1 MEDEEETER
10 WVDMQLN
17 NGNYMPVISKF
28 GIDGKYDLCIDIYD
42 LAKELYNQYLN
53 RDSDDAKP
61 SEAPKDTG
69 DDWLEEN
76 YDVNKEPLFDIGDEV
91 SFKWGDKEVTGR
103 IIGSKMIGSNEY
115 FDIVSYNTERKRRE
129 NYTQVCPVSNE
140 MKKINE
146 GEF

>member
-1 MEDEEETER
+1 M
-10 WVDMQLN
+10 
-17 NGNYMPVISKF
+17 
-28 GIDGKYDLCIDIYD
+28 
-42 LAKELYNQYLN
+42 N

-61 SEAPKDTG
+61 SEEPKDTG

-76 YDVNKEPLFDIGDEV
+76 YDVNTEPLFDIGDEV